1 MNNIWDLKI
10 LMGMTDEELDGRHS
24 SCESWQLANT
34 IRGKRPRGVEEVET
48 SCKMDLRDGV

>member
-10 LMGMTDEELDGRHS
+10 LMDMTDEELDGRHS